1 MSEFRVSSRY
11 AKSLIDLS
19 IEQNSLDA
27 ICSDIKLLLSTIQN
41 NSELSSLLKSPVVK
55 GDKKMLVMTKIFGA
69 TFNKLTMM
77 FIEIIIR
84 KKREML
90 LEPIAENFVTQYNE
104 IKKIA
109 TATVKTAVEA
119 NAETIAE
126 IKAFLTQ
133 QSGKNVD
140 LKLEVDPSLIG
151 GVMIQMEDR
160 LYDASI
166 SGKLRKAKQELL
178 NTYISK

>member
-1 MSEFRVSSRY
+1 MSAFRVSSRY

-19 IEQNSLDA
+19 IEQNNLEL
-27 ICSDIKLLLSTIQN
+27 ICSDIKLLLSTILQ
-41 NSELSSLLKSPVVK
+41 NSELGNLLKSPVVK
-55 GDKKMLVMTKIFGA
+55 GDKKMLVLNKIFGG
-69 TFNKLTMM
+69 TFNKLTIG
-77 FIEIIIR
+77 FIEIIVR
-84 KKREML
+84 KKRESL
-90 LEPIAENFVTQYNE
+90 LEIIAQSFVTQYNE
-104 IKKIA
+104 INKIA
-109 TATVKTAVEA
+109 TASVKTAVEL

-140 LKLEVDPSLIG
+140 LKLQIDPSLIG

-166 SGKLRKAKQELL
+166 IGKLRKAKQELL